1 MIVFNNR
8 ITLDTSLFSYD
19 VLLKFITWLCSKHR
33 VFMASQ
39 RTKLISETYFGGTC
53 NIMSMLFPSNI
64 SELFSVPLSIIS
76 KEYFN
81 LFSALLL
88 VIYEE
93 YF

>member
-1 MIVFNNR
+1 
-8 ITLDTSLFSYD
+8 
-19 VLLKFITWLCSKHR
+19 
-33 VFMASQ
+33 
-39 RTKLISETYFGGTC
+39 
-53 NIMSMLFPSNI
+53 MLFPSNI

-88 VIYEE
+88 VISEEE